1 MVELNVRAKRLMREL
16 QEIKACPVSNICLS
30 PLGGDNL
37 DEWHG
42 NIRGDILCPHWANV
56 VLHFKIIVP
65 SSYPVN
71 PPRVVLSSFFPHIN
85 VIRRRGEW
93 EVCLDMLETPG
104 QSFGP
109 QLTIKYRYWSA
120 AYTIRSI
127 LVQLKSFL
135 LADGQPI
142 SNSEGGVERV
152 LRECRDF
159 RCPAEKCSHSESNIC
174 PVFPTDEEVENAPFS
189 YPFIK
194 ITGEIGARRLS
205 KCVEALMDYTDEES
219 TVTLESEGA
228 AQESTVATGSVASED
243 SAGDGS
249 DCLPISSEEEW
260 TIVQKKKAVKPY
272 YSAQNTSE
280 RKMDIGALD
289 STNIYTI
296 IESAEWARCDV
307 CNVRRLRE
315 AFSTSAWKNIG
326 KVVQVCCLHCR
337 DVKKTNGSTMEEKR
351 SVNKNFLRRE
361 KKRKQRLL
369 ETSSVSAESTETTLC
384 TVKSSSAELFLKPP
398 PSEVS
403 KPAVAIR
410 RAGQLT
416 RLPRDVVIG
425 CGCSSGMSNQ
435 DQASAVDGIC
445 SFLPL
450 NDILSLAQTCK
461 SMHQQLDND
470 WWLWRD
476 LFRRRFGNNSALA
489 PTGSHSGEL
498 KQAWKYAYLLQ
509 ANCLADELQCYHT
522 RVSSSDADVL
532 LGVPIDYT
540 INPKTGLLDYVTSTF
555 DILSFTAY
563 STYGVRRTVWG
574 EKFISFLPLYID
586 EHHFLRGLDRLFTV
600 AVHLMTPKP
609 TDSTFRR
616 YPPSRGSHSDN
627 WRSKPSP
634 GSNHAE
640 LEDLWTPKSPPEMV
654 MALLMKMMNTQVV
667 LLCDNGITA
676 SESALTGY
684 CQLHRLMLAVSAKFP
699 QLRRQANR
707 RLEAFI
713 RDPRRRVKRYTP
725 SLGDLLCMLT
735 ISDRY
740 QWRHIA
746 MLYLFESFDRAVLW
760 SCSKDNSLINL
771 PKGDISRLE
780 KFKAAHIIGLR
791 LCLFHAVFLNLLV
804 NNGTTSGNRMK
815 ECAARYDLFLG
826 RPALNT
832 RRRWHAAVRAILDF
846 KTWPEFFSIGSFPL
860 IPSPQQLLDA
870 LENSVK
876 SSLTKGYHSA
886 NTKFENVMKSGVS
899 RILLKGNSYSVDPGI
914 KRLKLCERWSYDG
927 ETIFLDASCLI
938 YDFNGALVGLVDYN
952 HLNWCSRDARV
963 YRGCDVLT
971 EGIPYSTASGAL
983 RNGVTHPVRHSGD
996 VVGNG
1001 VGQHTIDVDL
1011 RKLPDFVCAL
1021 VFTVSSW
1028 TTSLL
1033 EIRRP
1038 SAHLFDVD
1046 ADTELCSYQF
1056 EDVDTGDNTAV
1067 MMCKLQRCNPLGR
1080 WRMKSIGHVGL
1091 GRADNYHHILEDV
1104 IGHQIL
1110 KGEDVP
1116 KPEKN
1121 SIEAGRDPVV

>member
-174 PVFPTDEEVENAPFS
+174 PVFPTDEE
-189 YPFIK
+189 
-194 ITGEIGARRLS
+194 IGARRLS

-296 IESAEWARCDV
+296 IE
-307 CNVRRLRE
+307 
-315 AFSTSAWKNIG
+315 T
-326 KVVQVCCLHCR
+326 
-337 DVKKTNGSTMEEKR
+337 
-351 SVNKNFLRRE
+351 
-361 KKRKQRLL
+361 
-369 ETSSVSAESTETTLC
+369 ESTETTLC

-461 SMHQQLDND
+461 SIHQQLDND

-600 AVHLMTPKP
+600 A
-609 TDSTFRR
+609 
-616 YPPSRGSHSDN
+616 
-627 WRSKPSP
+627 
-634 GSNHAE
+634 

-780 KFKAAHIIGLR
+780 KFKAAHIVGLR

-963 YRGCDVLT
+963 YRGF
-971 EGIPYSTASGAL
+971 
-983 RNGVTHPVRHSGD
+983 THPVRHSGD

-1104 IGHQIL
+1104 
-1110 KGEDVP
+1110 
-1116 KPEKN
+1116 
-1121 SIEAGRDPVV
+1121 